1 MNLYN
6 GIYAAILGWGAA
18 LLVNYLSD
26 VLPARRKLTL
36 PVCTQC
42 AADFAWT
49 DYILLKRCSKCGAAR
64 SKRTWITQAA
74 GLILTV
80 YLWYFPPKQLGFWL
94 GFLLLIYLAVVL
106 IIDLEH
112 RLVLHPV
119 SYFGIFLGLLVGTKL
134 HGFGNALL
142 GGLVGFGIMF
152 GLYYLG
158 IFFARWVSKRRGENI
173 VAEGD
178 ALGFGDVNL
187 AGILGLM
194 LGLPLIF
201 FGVLAAILAGGLVS
215 LILVLGMLAFKR
227 YQAFSAIPYAPFL
240 IFGAVFLLYF

>member
-1 MNLYN
+1 MNLN
-6 GIYAAILGWGAA
+6 IILVAILGWAAA

-26 VLPARRKLTL
+26 ILPARRKLTS

-42 AADFAWT
+42 AANFSWI
-49 DYILLKRCSKCGAAR
+49 DYLLLKNCSNCGAKR
-64 SKRTWITQAA
+64 SKRTWLTQ
-74 GLILTV
+74 ILGVVASV
-80 YLWYFPPKQLGFWL
+80 YLWFFPPKGLGFGL
-94 GFLLLIYLAVVL
+94 GFFLLVYLAVVL

-119 SYFGIFLGLLVGTKL
+119 SYFGVALGLLVGTKL

-142 GGLVGFGIMF
+142 GGLAGFGIMF
-152 GLYYLG
+152 SLYYLG
-158 IFFARWVSKRRGENI
+158 VLFARWLSKRRGET
-173 VAEGD
+173 VVEEGD

-194 LGLPLIF
+194 LGWPLISV
-201 FGVLAAILAGGLVS
+201 GVLMAILAGGLVS